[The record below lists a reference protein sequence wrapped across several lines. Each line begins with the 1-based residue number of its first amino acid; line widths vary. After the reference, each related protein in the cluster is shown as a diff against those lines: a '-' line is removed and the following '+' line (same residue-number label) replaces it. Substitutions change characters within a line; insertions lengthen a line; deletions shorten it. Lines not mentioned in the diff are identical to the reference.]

1 MVPSAPIPNDSK
13 SPPLGQQWADLK
25 TYTKAKQAVA
35 REIRSLANFFHSHDS
50 EQGADQC
57 RELMV
62 KLAEDR
68 FTLAV
73 VGQFKRGKSSL
84 MNAIIGREILPTG
97 ILPVTSAVTILRFGP
112 RERLLIPRRNALL
125 SEEAPVSAL
134 PEYVTQDGN
143 PGNRKRVDGVYLE
156 LPLPFLRRGLEFVDT
171 PGVGSA
177 IDANTATTMSFLP
190 RCDAAVFVTSVDT
203 PMTAVETV
211 FLADIRQHAEKVFFV
226 VNKIDLLEDREREKV
241 LDYISQ
247 TIRQQTA
254 AATIRIFPASSR
266 LGLEARMAGDS
277 AGYARSGLAALEEA
291 LAGFLSSEKSDA
303 LLVAVLNKSLRLT
316 GQQPELL
323 EIEKRLVTLRDI
335 IAQHRASETTLR
347 EAAALEPLAP
357 TEEAVPEQVAAISS
371 DRAGV
376 LKAMATC
383 GCPVC
388 SHLAETA
395 FAFFARWQCDLSSN
409 EQTQRVFA
417 DELGFCPLH
426 TWQLADLSSV
436 LGLCTGYPR
445 LLERL
450 AGEFSA
456 LAAST
461 QDAPDSPAWLREHAQ
476 TCRVCSVLRNAEE
489 QFIARTATVL
499 LDSAGQQ
506 AYAASQG
513 VCLRHLG
520 LLLAKAETLEVKRFL
535 LAETGRHFEQWAED
549 MQSYA
554 IKRDAL
560 RRGLQ
565 NPDEDDA
572 HQFALVH
579 LAGHRS
585 LCLPRVGSGLV

>member
-357 TEEAVPEQVAAISS
+357 Q
-371 DRAGV
+371 R
-376 LKAMATC
+376 
-383 GCPVC
+383 
-388 SHLAETA
+388 
-395 FAFFARWQCDLSSN
+395 RQCQNKWRRFL
-409 EQTQRVFA
+409 
-417 DELGFCPLH
+417 P
-426 TWQLADLSSV
+426 
-436 LGLCTGYPR
+436 TG
-445 LLERL
+445 
-450 AGEFSA
+450 
-456 LAAST
+456 
-461 QDAPDSPAWLREHAQ
+461 
-476 TCRVCSVLRNAEE
+476 RVCSRRWQPAAVPCAAIWRRPPLPSSHGGSVTCR
-489 QFIARTATVL
+489 ATNRP
-499 LDSAGQQ
+499 SA
-506 AYAASQG
+506 
-513 VCLRHLG
+513 
-520 LLLAKAETLEVKRFL
+520 
-535 LAETGRHFEQWAED
+535 
-549 MQSYA
+549 
-554 IKRDAL
+554 
-560 RRGLQ
+560 
-565 NPDEDDA
+565 
-572 HQFALVH
+572 
-579 LAGHRS
+579 
-585 LCLPRVGSGLV
+585 CLPMNWVSVRSTPGSLPIFRPFWGSARVIRDSWNASPVSSPR